1 MKKMNFKI
9 AALCLAAFASL
20 GVVSCS
26 GRTDI
31 SSAVSSTSTHTHSAS
46 TTWSYDKKQ
55 HYHTCTTCG
64 EKMDEAS
71 HTYEKTTIPANGDA
85 KAKIKYTCSVC
96 GYSYEEDK
104 TSYSVTFQK
113 DSDHPDTVFKL
124 YNSIIAMEEVADG
137 SEIKVGSTY
146 AVEIDDGTDDN
157 STIMSVKANGVAM
170 KAQSNFLYTA
180 TMPEE
185 EVVITVTY
193 GDKTPAKKVYTLT
206 YNDDTAHPGT
216 SISFGTSVEDIM
228 NGKIITTASAGDTVC
243 IMTSY
248 DPDKD
253 TLAGVYVNGTLATK
267 SADYGWMLSSFTMPS
282 EDVVVTVTYAE

>member
-9 AALCLAAFASL
+9 AALCLVAFASL

-31 SSAVSSTSTHTHSAS
+31 SSAVSSTSTHTHFAS

-146 AVEIDDGTDDN
+146 AVEIDDGTNN
-157 STIMSVKANGVAM
+157 STVLSVKANGVAM
-170 KAQSNFLYTA
+170 KAQSSFLYTA
-180 TMPEE
+180 TMLEE
-185 EVVITVTY
+185 DVVITVTY
-193 GDKTPAKKVYTLT
+193 GDKTPTKKVYTLT
-206 YNDDTAHPGT
+206 YNDDAAHPNTYVSFAT
-216 SISFGTSVEDIM
+216 SAENIM
-228 NGKIITTASAGDTVC
+228 SGFFITTASAGDTVF
-243 IMTSY
+243 IMTSN
-248 DPDKD
+248 DTE